1 VNSEIATFLLG
12 LRQVGIILKPV
23 KSPVLTMA
31 DTHHSPVYTKSPI
44 AAGKVFLKAAL
55 FDTVTPPAAERFVTK
70 QYEWVS
76 LEQITVKL

>member
-1 VNSEIATFLLG
+1 
-12 LRQVGIILKPV
+12 
-23 KSPVLTMA
+23 MA

-76 LEQITVKL
+76 LEQLTVKL